1 MLKRI
6 SACALAF
13 FMVMPSVS
21 LAGPVE
27 VAKENAA
34 RGAKEIKRAKR
45 LRGKRKIAALTKGLK
60 NYSEAY
66 MLIKSRRLEND
77 APDLLER
84 ISRQIKDTGN
94 QPEIRKLRQDIRAK
108 AIAATEAGK
117 YSEAYDQFERLRD
130 LDPRDSSI
138 DYAMRVIVSHLAEE
152 Q

>member
-108 AIAATEAGK
+108 AIAGTRATG
-117 YSEAYDQFERLRD
+117 Q
-130 LDPRDSSI
+130 
-138 DYAMRVIVSHLAEE
+138 
-152 Q
+152 